1 MTFKVTI
8 LGNGSAKPTLN
19 RHHSAYALNVHE
31 QFYLVDCGEGTQRR
45 LIQNGI
51 SSLRINAIFV
61 SHLHGDHVF
70 GLIPLLSSMSLNGR
84 TTALDIY
91 APEPFGEILDMHI
104 KYFDMKFDFPLNY
117 IPVNTRE
124 HAMIYENKVMQV
136 WTIPLRHRVPCCG
149 YLFKEKEPAR
159 NVRKEAIAR
168 YGLGVE
174 QIVKIKGGEDL
185 VLEDGRLVK
194 NDELTYRPYVP
205 RSYAYCSDT
214 QMSGNVAKL
223 VEGVSLLYHEATFA
237 DADKLLAKKMGYA
250 TTVQAANT
258 AVKSGAG
265 RLLIG
270 HFSSRYKDNEVLL
283 AEAREVFPNTDLARE
298 NATFEIPVEKVSM

>member
-8 LGNGSAKPTLN
+8 LGNGSAKPTIN
-19 RHHSAYALNVHE
+19 RHHSAHVLNIHE

-45 LIQNGI
+45 LIENGV

-70 GLIPLLSSMSLNGR
+70 GLIPLLSSMCLNGR
-84 TTALDIY
+84 TTALNIY
-91 APEPFGEILDMHI
+91 APEPFGEILDFHI
-104 KYFDMKFDFPLNY
+104 RHFDIKADFSLNY
-117 IPVNTRE
+117 IPVDTRE
-124 HAMIYENKVMQV
+124 NKMVYENKVMEV

-149 YLFKEKEPAR
+149 YLFREKEPAL
-159 NVRKEAIAR
+159 NVRKNVIAR
-168 YGLGVE
+168 YGLGIE
-174 QIVKIKGGEDL
+174 QIVRAKAGED
-185 VLEDGRLVK
+185 VALEDGRTLR
-194 NDELTYRPYVP
+194 NDEITYRPYAP

-214 QMSGNVAKL
+214 QMSGKVAKL
-223 VEGVSLLYHEATFA
+223 VSGVDLLYHEATFM
-237 DADKLLAKKMGYA
+237 DAERALAKKMGHA

-270 HFSSRYKDNEVLL
+270 HFSSRYKSDDVLL
-283 AEAREVFPNTDLARE
+283 AEARNVFPNTDLACE
-298 NATFEIPVEKVSM
+298 NVTFEIPVVKVSL